1 MAGMGL
7 PTCYMSIILGKHQSS
22 IYREFNRNGS
32 GGVYTGN
39 EAQAMS
45 EQRRLDTKPCPKTDD
60 DALMNEIT
68 ALFTKDRSPDQL
80 SGRLRVHYP
89 GRPEKQASPSTSY
102 KHVYQETARDPS
114 LKEHFRQKHAKPH
127 KRSGV
132 KDRRGPII
140 GRVSIDERPKVVEQ
154 KSRIGDWEGA
164 TIESAGKSAY
174 RAAFVDRKTKL
185 LLANKTADTLNKAA
199 VRAFRGIPAEARN
212 TLTVDT
218 GKEFAA
224 HACLSQALSLDIF
237 FAHPYHSWER
247 GLNEHTNGLIRQY
260 LPKKVPFDTLTQK
273 QLDKIIAKINNRP
286 RKVLGYLTPY
296 EVFSPYNSHFKKN
309 SASGALIVKRRW
321 DGGAGS
327 EEYR

>member
-1 MAGMGL
+1 MPYTHYNTDERNALQAMEGMGL
-7 PTCYMSIILGKHQSS
+7 PKNYMAVIAGKHQSS
-22 IYREFNRNGS
+22 IYREFNRNGP

-68 ALFTKDRSPDQL
+68 ALFRKDLSPDQI
-80 SGRLRVHYP
+80 SGRLRVNYP
-89 GRPEKQASPSTSY
+89 DSPEKQASPSTIY
-102 KHVYQETARDPS
+102 KHIYQETVCDPS

-132 KDRRGPII
+132 KDRRGQIS

-154 KSRIGDWEGA
+154 KSRIGDWEGD
-164 TIESAGKSAY
+164 TIESAGKRAY
-174 RAAFVDRKTKL
+174 IATFVDRKTKL
-185 LLANKTADTLNKAA
+185 LLAKIMPNKTADTLNTAA
-199 VRAFRGIPAEARN
+199 IRAFRGIPAEART

-247 GLNEHTNGLIRQY
+247 GRNEHTNGLIRQY
-260 LPKKVPFDTLTQK
+260 LPKKVPFDNLTQK
-273 QLDKIIAKINNRP
+273 QLDKIVAKINTRP

-296 EVFSPYNSHFKKN
+296 EVFSP
-309 SASGALIVKRRW
+309 
-321 DGGAGS
+321 
-327 EEYR
+327 